1 MREIQQLLIQQV
13 NVLETMS
20 PIDFLDFRDFLYP
33 ASGFQSKQFRLVE
46 NRLGLVREARLVYGA
61 RSYCSYLREEDAQ
74 DVIES
79 EKVPSLY
86 SLIEA
91 WLERTPFVE
100 HVGGWTWWNHYQTAV
115 ERMFV
120 SDEEGILSNKALDDK
135 ERESARKELDASRE
149 HFKTLLDKDKYEA
162 GRTRGERRLSYQALQ
177 AALLITLYHDEPI
190 LALPYR
196 LLSTLLDIDENLT
209 AWRHRHALMV
219 HRMIGVKMG
228 TGGSAGY
235 HYLRASAERHKVFTD
250 LFNLSTFLIPR
261 HLLPPLPDNVRAKLA
276 FAWVPVTTTT
286 TSSTS
291 ASSTVSVTTTST
303 TAVVNPHTGEH
314 INASEAKCPY
324 GHG

>member
-1 MREIQQLLIQQV
+1 
-13 NVLETMS
+13 MS

-46 NRLGLVREARLVYGA
+46 NRLGLLRETRLVYGA
-61 RSYCSYLREEDAQ
+61 RSYCTYLKDEDAV
-74 DVIES
+74 DILES
-79 EKVPSLY
+79 EKSPSLY
-86 SLIEA
+86 TLIEA

-100 HVGGWTWWNHYQTAV
+100 HVGGWTWWNHYREAI
-115 ERMFV
+115 ERMFA
-120 SDEEGILSNKALDDK
+120 SDEEGILSNKALDDHG
-135 ERESARKELDASRE
+135 RESARKELDATRE
-149 HFKTLLDKDKYEA
+149 HFNTLLDKDKYEA
-162 GRTRGERRLSYQALQ
+162 GRVRGERRLSYQALQ

-235 HYLRASAERHKVFTD
+235 HYLRASAERHKIFTD

-261 HLLPPLPDNVRAKLA
+261 HLLPPLPENVRAKLA
-276 FAWVPVTTTT
+276 FAWVPKTTTVTPFTSGNNITSTPMTTTT
-286 TSSTS
+286 NNSTISTS
-291 ASSTVSVTTTST
+291 TSVT
-303 TAVVNPHTGEH
+303 NPH
-314 INASEAKCPY
+314 INDPNIPADGKCPF
-324 GHG
+324 GHSG